1 MSNVNENGS
10 ETVLHYGARATT
22 KAERS
27 YSATDLELAALLTGI
42 RTYHS
47 YLANTKFE
55 VLSDHVSLTYIRN
68 LKFGPS
74 RLVRASIQL
83 SQYDF
88 VIRHIRGQ
96 ANTAADSLSRI
107 PNIKA
112 DDLTVQQAE
121 QFKGDDDDFL
131 FSTVSSHKHEDDDDG
146 DKANGQFVD
155 GHTKAKVACNVS
167 SVAYAV
173 NNALSC
179 NNNVACVPNV
189 VRLTND
195 VCCATN
201 DDDFVCLTKDVCC
214 GPDDDRGTKND
225 VGLTDW
231 QQLDGRQTD
240 CRQIR
245 ERQTDDNSRTDEQME
260 QGTDD
265 TICDRSTQDDGDLQ
279 TLFVAAM
286 TKRTK
291 GTEKE
296 MQRRRQENTSGG
308 AKL

>member
-1 MSNVNENGS
+1 MVHCVIIANAQHRFVNCYVKMQSLHGEKSKRELFATYATLCSSPVLGFHDRNKPFRLILDGAATGLSYILSNVNENGS

-121 QFKGDDDDFL
+121 RFKGDDDDF
-131 FSTVSSHKHEDDDDG
+131 
-146 DKANGQFVD
+146 FV
-155 GHTKAKVACNVS
+155 
-167 SVAYAV
+167 
-173 NNALSC
+173 
-179 NNNVACVPNV
+179 
-189 VRLTND
+189 
-195 VCCATN
+195 
-201 DDDFVCLTKDVCC
+201 
-214 GPDDDRGTKND
+214 
-225 VGLTDW
+225 
-231 QQLDGRQTD
+231 
-240 CRQIR
+240 
-245 ERQTDDNSRTDEQME
+245 
-260 QGTDD
+260 
-265 TICDRSTQDDGDLQ
+265 
-279 TLFVAAM
+279 
-286 TKRTK
+286 
-291 GTEKE
+291 
-296 MQRRRQENTSGG
+296 
-308 AKL
+308 